1 MVNKLLTKFFIMIKK
16 SISFMMLLAMVFGT
30 FLTVAAQDKDYVM
43 WESITITPDNT
54 KLKVLGEN
62 MRKHNMTYHKD
73 GPYKAY
79 VYNISTGPNIGK
91 IVWEMGPLTY
101 SHLDARPSEGGH
113 DEDWRD
119 NILPYVK
126 KMSNGEYWKKDKE
139 LSNTD
144 MLDPNSMS
152 HPLLYIRYF
161 EVTKGEAHNVGA
173 IFKQVSETIK
183 AMEGENPWSVYY
195 NEFRQG
201 DLGRHIA
208 SVSPYKNWA
217 ELDVEDNFKETFTKI
232 HGENSWQPFLENM
245 NDSFTNSWDE
255 IWTYNEKLSGHK

>member
-1 MVNKLLTKFFIMIKK
+1 MMVV
-16 SISFMMLLAMVFGT
+16 MVFGT
-30 FLTVAAQDKDYVM
+30 VITVKAQEKAYVM
-43 WESITITPDNT
+43 WESITLTPDNT
-54 KLKVLGEN
+54 KLKVLETN
-62 MRKHNMTYHKD
+62 MRKHNQTYHKE

-79 VYNISTGPNIGK
+79 VYHISTGPNIGK

-101 SHLDARPSEGGH
+101 SHLDKRPKEGGH

-144 MLDPNSMS
+144 MLDQDNNS
-152 HPLLYIRYF
+152 HPLLYIRYL
-161 EVTKGEAHNVGA
+161 EVVKGEGHNVKYLFTQ
-173 IFKQVSETIK
+173 ISKTVK
-183 AMEGENPWSVYY
+183 AMEGENPWSIYY

-208 SVSPYKNWA
+208 TVSAMKNWA
-217 ELDVEDNFKETFTKI
+217 ELDKDQDFKETFKKVN
-232 HGENSWQPFLENM
+232 GEKSWQAFIENM
-245 NDSFTNSWDE
+245 NDTFSNSWDE
-255 IWTYNEKLSGHK
+255 IWSFDAKMSGR